1 MKIDINDSTSIV
13 QLLQNLKEV
22 DSMLIGETPD
32 GNTAIANQ
40 LDNELEK
47 LKIEVIDNKNNVTN
61 YFFNEYGTLLNIMN
75 GEI

>member
-13 QLLQNLKEV
+13 QLLQNLKEA

-32 GNTAIANQ
+32 GNTAIATQ